1 MNKIARSRLAAWML
15 AAILLLCCAC
25 GKEMETGTDSDGKV
39 QTLDTAEEISAF
51 IEKVYEEVG
60 ESNMP
65 MMIEHREL
73 DLADADALSYNT
85 GLTSAEGISRVVVS
99 ESMVGSVAYSMLY
112 ITVAD
117 GTDAEEI
124 QKQVMDNIDPAK
136 WICVSAEKQ
145 VSVTLGNDIFF
156 VMGAEETV
164 DQVVDAALLIAEAEF
179 SEIGTLQ
186 EKYSAA

>member
-85 GLTSAEGISRVVVS
+85 GLTSAEGVSRVVVS
-99 ESMVGSVAYSMLY
+99 ESMVGSVACSMLY

-117 GTDAEEI
+117 GTDAGGNPEE
-124 QKQVMDNIDPAK
+124 QVDGQHQPRQVDLRFGGKAGLGDAGQRYFLRQWALRRR
-136 WICVSAEKQ
+136 WIRWWMPRC
-145 VSVTLGNDIFF
+145 
-156 VMGAEETV
+156 
-164 DQVVDAALLIAEAEF
+164 
-179 SEIGTLQ
+179 
-186 EKYSAA
+186 